1 MNALTTL
8 AAALAITTAVAGTA
22 QAAAA
27 DDALNGAVEQ
37 YRSLQARSEWHNPL
51 MPSGTGMYAAAT
63 APSGEQTLMTIV
75 AGYGRSLLDRGGW
88 SNPWVAE
95 STYASGEPLL
105 AVRIGDG
112 VTTRTAAA
120 PAPTHRDLAWL
131 QQR

>member
-8 AAALAITTAVAGTA
+8 VAALAITAAVAGTA

-27 DDALNGAVEQ
+27 DDTLNGAVEQ
-37 YRSLQARSEWHNPL
+37 YRSLQARSEWQNPL
-51 MPSGTGMYAAAT
+51 MPSGTGMYAAT
-63 APSGEQTLMTIV
+63 NEPSGEQTLMNIV
-75 AGYGRSLLDRGGW
+75 AGYGRALLDRGGW
-88 SNPWVAE
+88 NNPWVAE

-120 PAPTHRDLAWL
+120 TPTDRFQVAMV
-131 QQR
+131 RP